1 MANRLP
7 PKPKQPIGQ
16 SQTNEQ
22 VRATSAATKPA
33 PAPKPTLISDW
44 ASI

>member
-1 MANRLP
+1 MATRLP
-7 PKPKQPIGQ
+7 PKPKQPTGQ
-16 SQTNEQ
+16 SQANEH
-22 VRATSAATKPA
+22 VLATPKSKPA